1 MTLDMRRPPVTVV
14 VRATHGGTVTRSCL
28 ELLRPTLSV
37 RDRVLIAHQAPVDLD
52 RWVRAL
58 PWATVLDTSDV
69 AAMVG
74 LGEAVETDVVVV
86 MDDDVLVTGHWLD
99 TLVEALGGDPDAV
112 AAGPS
117 SNRGRPPQLVASAG
131 LRAIGDL
138 RAFGRQWYHEH
149 VGEVVATSDLDGAC
163 VALRRRAVDDVG
175 GWPALL
181 TDGLTAALWERLT
194 GAGQRLLVGR
204 AAFVHGGGPR
214 GIGGDRPLVSACL
227 IVKDEVDNLPA
238 CLGSLRGVA
247 DEVVV
252 YDTGSSD
259 DTVAVATGLG
269 ATVIE
274 GYWDDDFARARN
286 AALEHC
292 RGDWIAWLDADETLV
307 CDDPAALRDLL
318 QRTRVDVDAWSVAID
333 NLTGAGVGAG
343 FVHRASR
350 LFRRER
356 CHWIGRLHEQVAR
369 RGEQREITQAELEIA
384 RIRHTGYL
392 DTVMASRNKVE
403 RNLRVAEREVAEADG
418 FDKGFSLTSLGR
430 SHMTAGRYDQ
440 AIACCDQALAHTDS
454 PITRRLAMRTAA
466 EAAIA
471 LGELAEARTWID
483 RLRAAST
490 TPIAAQCCEVKLA
503 LASGEHQRAVEL
515 LEPFRVPVAD
525 EDGFEYTPTM
535 LAAQWAEALLAVGR
549 AGEAADLLLTG
560 LADDGALETHLG
572 IVVDLL
578 RRAERPLT
586 ELARVIPEAKAVPFL
601 AQVRQLV
608 PHLADQVLEACWT
621 VSVLPIPVLATA
633 ATVAPRLEVARALV
647 WSARLRSAGQSDSC
661 PLLAIA
667 ADPARDPVDQAR
679 AAATAYAAFRDE
691 RAHARFRAVLETA
704 PEGDGTTIRTEAAM
718 LCPALVATGPPPT
731 GGGPV
736 RPTAARVRPEAVPV
750 RPDGQRCADAVVSA
764 SGPRP

>member
-1 MTLDMRRPPVTVV
+1 MVLDMRRPPVTVV
-14 VRATHGGTVTRSCL
+14 VRASHGGTVTRSCL

-37 RDRVLIAHQAPVDLD
+37 RDQVLLSHLTPACIDP
-52 RWVRAL
+52 WVRAL
-58 PWATVLDTSDV
+58 TWVTTLAGGGEQPSARIDQSTV
-69 AAMVG
+69 
-74 LGEAVETDVVVV
+74 TDVVVV
-86 MDDDVLVTGHWLD
+86 MEDDVLVSGHWLD
-99 TLVEALGGDPDAV
+99 ALVQALDADPDVA

-117 SNRGRPPQLVASAG
+117 TNRGRPPQAVASASYQSVG
-131 LRAIGDL
+131 ELRGFA
-138 RAFGRQWYHEH
+138 RQWHH
-149 VGEVVATSDLDGAC
+149 DHAGEVVATAELDGSC
-163 VALRRRAVDDVG
+163 VALRRRALEAVGAWSAVLVDG
-175 GWPALL
+175 P
-181 TDGLTAALWERLT
+181 TADLWARLT
-194 GAGQRLLVGR
+194 NASQRLVVSRG
-204 AAFVHGGGPR
+204 AFVHLGGAPVVADGH
-214 GIGGDRPLVSACL
+214 PLVSACL
-227 IVKDEVDNLPA
+227 IVKDEADNLPA
-238 CLGSLRGVA
+238 CLASLRAVA

-286 AALEHC
+286 TALEHC
-292 RGDWIAWLDADETLV
+292 HGDWIAWLDADETLV
-307 CDDPAALRDLL
+307 CEDPGALRELL
-318 QRTRVDVDAWSVAID
+318 RRTRADVDAWSVAID

-369 RGEQREITQAELEIA
+369 RGAQREITQAELEVA

-403 RNLRVAEREVAEADG
+403 RNVRVAEREVAESDG

-466 EAAIA
+466 EAAIQI
-471 LGELAEARTWID
+471 GRLAEARVWID

-503 LASGEHQRAVEL
+503 LAAGDPQRAVEL
-515 LEPFRVPVAD
+515 LEPFREPVAD

-535 LAAQWAEALLAVGR
+535 LAPQWAEALVAVGR
-549 AGEAADLLLTG
+549 AGEAADLLLAGMAKEGT
-560 LADDGALETHLG
+560 LETHLG

-578 RRAERPLT
+578 LRAGRPLT
-586 ELARVIPEAKAVPFL
+586 ELATVIPEAKAVPFL

-608 PHLADQVLEACWT
+608 PHLADEVLEACWT
-621 VSVLPIPVLATA
+621 VSVLPTPVLATA

-647 WSARLRSAGQSDSC
+647 WSARLRGAGHSASC

-667 ADPARDPVDQAR
+667 ADPARDLVDQAR

-691 RAHARFRAVLETA
+691 HARARFRAILATA
-704 PEGDGTTIRTEAAM
+704 SEAESTAIRTEAAV
-718 LCPALVATGPPPT
+718 LCPALVATGHNPT
-731 GGGPV
+731 DGSLLGPEGPRASDHV
-736 RPTAARVRPEAVPV
+736 VGAA
-750 RPDGQRCADAVVSA
+750 
-764 SGPRP
+764 GPRP